1 MSYTCLNLL
10 FFIAHMTRKNKW
22 QKSTAFQIKINEL
35 FLQSE
40 KKVHIS
46 KILPFQ
52 CVIKYKNDEDILNYF
67 LY

>member
-40 KKVHIS
+40 KKTIY
-46 KILPFQ
+46 L
-52 CVIKYKNDEDILNYF
+52 KYCHFNV
-67 LY
+67 